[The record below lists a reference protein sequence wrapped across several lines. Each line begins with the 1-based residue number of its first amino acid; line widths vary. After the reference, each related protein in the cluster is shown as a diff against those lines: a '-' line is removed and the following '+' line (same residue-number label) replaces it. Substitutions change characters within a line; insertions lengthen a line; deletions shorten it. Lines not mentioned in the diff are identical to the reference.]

1 MSDELVIPDEAVKYI
16 LFQRTK
22 FLKFNRTFVY
32 RVLDQLF
39 PKFHNWAVGMEAR
52 FGKERVK
59 SLYAQEMKNEFLTL
73 VDALPK
79 QCSALLDIGCGIAGV
94 DAFLYRHFS
103 QQEGDSTHVYLLD
116 KTEIEDKVYYQ
127 FNDKTAFYNS
137 LDLAQATLTES
148 GVPAESVHLKSA
160 TDDNQI
166 DIEQPLDLVL
176 SLRSWGYHYPV
187 ETYLDN
193 AYDRLAIGGVL
204 ILDLSR
210 GNTGMEVL
218 KAKFGNARIIQ
229 TGESHDRVAAVKN
242 A

>member
-39 PKFHNWAVGMEAR
+39 PRFHNWAVGMESK
-52 FGKERVK
+52 FGKDRVK
-59 SLYAQEMKNEFLTL
+59 SLYAAEMKNEFQTL

-94 DAFLYRHFS
+94 DAFLYQHYS
-103 QQEGDSTHVYLLD
+103 QKNDVGPQVYLLD
-116 KTEIEDKVYYQ
+116 KSEIEDKVYYQ
-127 FNDKTAFYNS
+127 FNDRTAFYNS
-137 LDLAQATLTES
+137 LDLAQATLTGS
-148 GVPAESVHLKSA
+148 GVPADSVHPKFA

-166 DIEQPLDLVL
+166 DIDQPLDLIL

-187 ETYLDN
+187 ETYLDK
-193 AYDRLAIGGVL
+193 AYDRLANGGVL

-210 GNTGMEVL
+210 GNTGFDVL

-229 TGESHDRVAAVKN
+229 TGESHDRVAAVKE